1 MLGPGDGRPEPP
13 GRPALS
19 SLGFQSPRN
28 DVSPDERVDV
38 RRYLA
43 AISRSRNLIIGI
55 VAFVTAIVLIVSL
68 ATSKTYTATTSIVL
82 QQDTTSL
89 GDTSSESLTRIL
101 NTTQKLITAEPV
113 LAAAARKLADETSDS
128 LEDKLS
134 SEVDPTAN
142 IIDVKAS
149 DGDPEHAADIA
160 NTVSRTFLDE
170 RAALERQNL
179 QRSRERLQ
187 AQLDRLESTSGGG
200 VEVAALRERISQL
213 SVAETS
219 AGSDLQIVA
228 PAEPPESPSSPKPLR
243 NAIIAI
249 FGSLFLAILIA
260 LGRDQLSP
268 RVASPR
274 ELGRLLDLRVLAG
287 VPYVRQGSRGAS
299 LMSEVEAEAYETLRA
314 AIEVGAPPG
323 ARTLLVTGAV
333 HAEGKTTVT
342 WRLGN
347 ALARTGHRTLIIS
360 ADLRV
365 PRMQDV
371 AKVELGTGLGDIL
384 SAAEAGEEI
393 DAIVEESIVEVVPA
407 NAARRQN
414 GCLHLIT
421 SGGHVRDPGRLL
433 AGDGITELL
442 AHLGDLDYDFVLLD
456 APPLIGIADSQVLAR
471 SVDQLMLVNRL
482 DRLTL
487 DHVAEL
493 REIID
498 RLDVPVLGL
507 VVIGARGEASPYY
520 LGRRPPLIRSEAE
533 APS

>member
-1 MLGPGDGRPEPP
+1 M
-13 GRPALS
+13 S
-19 SLGFQSPRN
+19 SLGFQPSRN
-28 DVSPDERVDV
+28 DVAPDERVDV

-43 AISRSRNLIIGI
+43 AISRSRTLILGV

-68 ATSKTYTATTSIVL
+68 ATPKTYTATTSIVL

-89 GDTSSESLTRIL
+89 ADTSAESLTRIL

-113 LAAAARKLADETSDS
+113 LAAAARKLDDETANS

-149 DGDPEHAADIA
+149 DGDARHAADIA
-160 NTVSRTFLDE
+160 NTVSRTFLNQ
-170 RAALERQNL
+170 RAALERDNL
-179 QRSRERLQ
+179 ARSRERLQ
-187 AQLDRLESTSGGG
+187 AQLDQLQSTAGSS
-200 VEVAALRERISQL
+200 VQVAALRERISQL

-228 PAEPPESPSSPKPLR
+228 PAEPPESPSSPRPLR

-268 RVASPR
+268 RVSGPR

-287 VPYVRQGSRGAS
+287 VPYVRQGSRRAS
-299 LMSEVEAEAYETLRA
+299 LMGEVEAEAYETLRA
-314 AIEVGAPPG
+314 AVEVGAPPG

-347 ALARTGHRTLIIS
+347 ALARTGHRTLIVS

-371 AKVELGTGLGDIL
+371 AKVELGTGLSDIL
-384 SAAEAGEEI
+384 SAAESGEDVDRVVDAAVQEI
-393 DAIVEESIVEVVPA
+393 VPA
-407 NAARRQN
+407 NAARHQN

-421 SGGHVRDPGRLL
+421 SGGQSRDPGRLL
-433 AGDGITELL
+433 SGPGVTELL
-442 AHLGDLDYDFVLLD
+442 AHLRALDYDFVLLD

-471 SVDQLMLVNRL
+471 HVDQLMLVNRL

-487 DHVAEL
+487 EHVAEL

>member
-1 MLGPGDGRPEPP
+1 M
-13 GRPALS
+13 S
-19 SLGFQSPRN
+19 SLGYQSPRN
-28 DVSPDERVDV
+28 DVAPDERVDV

-43 AISRSRNLIIGI
+43 AISRSRNLILGI

-113 LAAAARKLADETSDS
+113 LAAAARQLDGETSDS

-142 IIDVKAS
+142 IIDVNAS

-170 RAALERQNL
+170 RAELERQNL
-179 QRSRERLQ
+179 SRSRERLQ
-187 AQLDRLESTSGGG
+187 AQLDRLESTSAGG

-268 RVASPR
+268 RVSAPR

-287 VPYVRQGSRGAS
+287 VPYVRKGSRGAS

-314 AIEVGAPPG
+314 AVEVGAPPG
-323 ARTLLVTGAV
+323 ARTLLITGAV

-347 ALARTGHRTLIIS
+347 ALARTGHRTLIVS

-365 PRMQDV
+365 PRMQEV
-371 AKVELGTGLGDIL
+371 AKVPFGMGLADIL
-384 SAAEAGEEI
+384 GAVEAGEDI
-393 DAIVEESIVEVVPA
+393 DSLVEKSIVEVVPA
-407 NAARRQN
+407 NAARHQN

-421 SGGHVRDPGRLL
+421 SGGQVRDPGRLL

-442 AHLGDLDYDFVLLD
+442 THLGDLEYDFVLLD

-493 REIID
+493 REIVD